1 MLEMSEARQ
10 IIINWHCT
18 SKDCSYKRRMSYFL
32 CYMCSISPFLVT
44 IIAFLISTFVW
55 FDQKV

>member
-10 IIINWHCT
+10 IIINWHCM

-55 FDQKV
+55 LD